1 MVCIWVSAAPM
12 LAAGLYIFPF
22 RVKQQYNERCLQ
34 MVSSFAQSFSIS
46 QRTEEHSLDLRRSF
60 KDTQLPDTESLR
72 VDTISTSGRLDVT

>member
-46 QRTEEHSLDLRRSF
+46 QRLSCA
-60 KDTQLPDTESLR
+60 LR
-72 VDTISTSGRLDVT
+72 VEG